1 MKKKKPGLG
10 ALGIDVLLSTGGP
23 APPAGDASLRTLP
36 VELIH
41 RSPYQPRRQV
51 SPEALQELADS
62 IRRQGILQP
71 VVVRRVE
78 GEYQLIA
85 GERRWRAAQ
94 QAGLLEIPA
103 VIRDADDQEAAA
115 LALVE
120 NLQRE
125 DLNPLEEARAYS
137 GLVEQFGL
145 THQEVGEAV
154 GRSRA
159 AVSNS
164 LRLLALPAGVQ
175 DLLDRGQIEMGHARA
190 LLALEAAGH
199 SPRHRRSCGASCRC
213 GPPRRWSGSSSPG
226 KAGKGARPRI
236 RTRISGAW
244 NAGFRN
250 GSERT
255 WRSSIVETAAAGY
268 RSAMPAWTN
277 STGSSGNWRRT
288 RNPRTRSRLRPGR
301 SGQAKHRG
309 GPGWRETGG
318 MKPVNRPAHTVEI
331 LLA

>member
-51 SPEALQELADS
+51 SPEALEELADS

-190 LLALEAAGH
+190 LLALEAARALAAAQEVVRRKLSVRATEALVRKLQSGQGRQGGEAADPDPDIRRMERRL
-199 SPRHRRSCGASCRC
+199 SERLGTNVAIQHRRDGSGRVQIRYASLDEFD
-213 GPPRRWSGSSSPG
+213 G
-226 KAGKGARPRI
+226 
-236 RTRISGAW
+236 
-244 NAGFRN
+244 
-250 GSERT
+250 
-255 WRSSIVETAAAGY
+255 IV
-268 RSAMPAWTN
+268 R
-277 STGSSGNWRRT
+277 
-288 RNPRTRSRLRPGR
+288 
-301 SGQAKHRG
+301 K
-309 GPGWRETGG
+309 
-318 MKPVNRPAHTVEI
+318 
-331 LLA
+331 LAPDT

>member
-36 VELIH
+36 VELVH

-51 SPEALQELADS
+51 NPEALEELADS
-62 IRRQGILQP
+62 IRRQGVIQP

-103 VIRDADDQEAAA
+103 VIRDVDDQQAAA

-175 DLLDRGQIEMGHARA
+175 DMLDRGQIEMGHARA
-190 LLALEAAGH
+190 LLALEAARALAAAQEVMRRKLSVRATEALVRKIQSGQPARRGGEAAEPDPDIRRMERRL
-199 SPRHRRSCGASCRC
+199 SERLGTSVAIQHRRDGSGRVQIRYASLDEFD
-213 GPPRRWSGSSSPG
+213 G
-226 KAGKGARPRI
+226 
-236 RTRISGAW
+236 
-244 NAGFRN
+244 
-250 GSERT
+250 
-255 WRSSIVETAAAGY
+255 IV
-268 RSAMPAWTN
+268 R
-277 STGSSGNWRRT
+277 
-288 RNPRTRSRLRPGR
+288 
-301 SGQAKHRG
+301 K
-309 GPGWRETGG
+309 
-318 MKPVNRPAHTVEI
+318 
-331 LLA
+331 LAPDT

>member
-51 SPEALQELADS
+51 SPEALEELADS

-115 LALVE
+115 LALVGK
-120 NLQRE
+120 
-125 DLNPLEEARAYS
+125 PAAR
-137 GLVEQFGL
+137 GPE
-145 THQEVGEAV
+145 
-154 GRSRA
+154 
-159 AVSNS
+159 
-164 LRLLALPAGVQ
+164 PAG
-175 DLLDRGQIEMGHARA
+175 RGQG
-190 LLALEAAGH
+190 LLG
-199 SPRHRRSCGASCRC
+199 
-213 GPPRRWSGSSSPG
+213 
-226 KAGKGARPRI
+226 
-236 RTRISGAW
+236 
-244 NAGFRN
+244 
-250 GSERT
+250 
-255 WRSSIVETAAAGY
+255 
-268 RSAMPAWTN
+268 
-277 STGSSGNWRRT
+277 
-288 RNPRTRSRLRPGR
+288 PGR
-301 SGQAKHRG
+301 AVRPHAPGSRG
-309 GPGWRETGG
+309 SRG
-318 MKPVNRPAHTVEI
+318 TVPCRG
-331 LLA
+331 

>member
-51 SPEALQELADS
+51 SPEALEELADS

-125 DLNPLEEARAYS
+125 DLDPLEEARAYS

-175 DLLDRGQIEMGHARA
+175 DMLDRGQIEMGHARA
-190 LLALEAAGH
+190 LLALEAARALAAAQEVVRRKLSVRATEALVRKLQSGQGKQAGEAADPDPDIRRMERRL
-199 SPRHRRSCGASCRC
+199 SERLGTNVAIQHRRDGSGRVQIRYASLDEFD
-213 GPPRRWSGSSSPG
+213 G
-226 KAGKGARPRI
+226 
-236 RTRISGAW
+236 
-244 NAGFRN
+244 
-250 GSERT
+250 
-255 WRSSIVETAAAGY
+255 IV
-268 RSAMPAWTN
+268 R
-277 STGSSGNWRRT
+277 
-288 RNPRTRSRLRPGR
+288 
-301 SGQAKHRG
+301 K
-309 GPGWRETGG
+309 
-318 MKPVNRPAHTVEI
+318 
-331 LLA
+331 LAPDT

>member
-41 RSPYQPRRQV
+41 RSPYQPRSQV
-51 SPEALQELADS
+51 KPEALGELADS
-62 IRRQGILQP
+62 IRRQGLLQP

-103 VIRDADDQEAAA
+103 VVRDADDREAAA

-125 DLNPLEEARAYS
+125 DLSPLEEARAYS

-175 DLLDRGQIEMGHARA
+175 DMLDRGQIEMGHARA
-190 LLALEAAGH
+190 LLAVEADRALAAAQEVVRRKLSVRATEALARKIQSGAGGRGGEAADPDPDIRRMERRLSERLGTDVAI
-199 SPRHRRSCGASCRC
+199 RHRRDGSGRVQIRYASLDEFDGIVRKL
-213 GPPRRWSGSSSPG
+213 GPD
-226 KAGKGARPRI
+226 
-236 RTRISGAW
+236 T
-244 NAGFRN
+244 
-250 GSERT
+250 
-255 WRSSIVETAAAGY
+255 
-268 RSAMPAWTN
+268 
-277 STGSSGNWRRT
+277 
-288 RNPRTRSRLRPGR
+288 
-301 SGQAKHRG
+301 
-309 GPGWRETGG
+309 
-318 MKPVNRPAHTVEI
+318 
-331 LLA
+331 

>member
-36 VELIH
+36 VELVH

-51 SPEALQELADS
+51 NPEALEELADS
-62 IRRQGILQP
+62 IRRQGVIQP

-103 VIRDADDQEAAA
+103 VIRDVDDQQAAA

-125 DLNPLEEARAYS
+125 DLSPLEEARAYS

-175 DLLDRGQIEMGHARA
+175 DMLDRGQIEMGHARA
-190 LLALEAAGH
+190 LLALEAARALAAAQEVVRRKLSVRATEALVRKIQSGQPGRRGGEAAEPDPDIRRMERRL
-199 SPRHRRSCGASCRC
+199 SERLGTNVAIQHRRDGSGRVQIRYASLDEFD
-213 GPPRRWSGSSSPG
+213 G
-226 KAGKGARPRI
+226 
-236 RTRISGAW
+236 
-244 NAGFRN
+244 
-250 GSERT
+250 
-255 WRSSIVETAAAGY
+255 IV
-268 RSAMPAWTN
+268 R
-277 STGSSGNWRRT
+277 
-288 RNPRTRSRLRPGR
+288 
-301 SGQAKHRG
+301 K
-309 GPGWRETGG
+309 
-318 MKPVNRPAHTVEI
+318 
-331 LLA
+331 LAPDT

>member
-51 SPEALQELADS
+51 SPEALEELADS

-164 LRLLALPAGVQ
+164 LRLLSLPAGVQ

-190 LLALEAAGH
+190 LLALEAARALAAAQEVVRRKLSVRATEALVRKLQSGQDKH
-199 SPRHRRSCGASCRC
+199 GGEAADPDPDIRRMERRLSERLGTNVAIQHRRDGSGRVQIRYASLDEFD
-213 GPPRRWSGSSSPG
+213 G
-226 KAGKGARPRI
+226 
-236 RTRISGAW
+236 
-244 NAGFRN
+244 
-250 GSERT
+250 
-255 WRSSIVETAAAGY
+255 IV
-268 RSAMPAWTN
+268 R
-277 STGSSGNWRRT
+277 
-288 RNPRTRSRLRPGR
+288 
-301 SGQAKHRG
+301 K
-309 GPGWRETGG
+309 
-318 MKPVNRPAHTVEI
+318 
-331 LLA
+331 LAPDT

>member
-41 RSPYQPRRQV
+41 RSPYQPRSQV
-51 SPEALQELADS
+51 KPGALEELADS
-62 IRRQGILQP
+62 IRRQGLLQP

-103 VIRDADDQEAAA
+103 VVRDADDREAAA

-125 DLNPLEEARAYS
+125 DLSPLEEARAYS

-164 LRLLALPAGVQ
+164 LRLLSLPAGVQ
-175 DLLDRGQIEMGHARA
+175 DMLDRGQIEMGHARA
-190 LLALEAAGH
+190 LLALQADRALAAAQEVVRRKLSVRATEALVKKIQSGAGGRGGEAADPDIRRMERRLSERLGTDVAI
-199 SPRHRRSCGASCRC
+199 RHRRDGSGRVQIRYASLDEFD
-213 GPPRRWSGSSSPG
+213 G
-226 KAGKGARPRI
+226 
-236 RTRISGAW
+236 
-244 NAGFRN
+244 
-250 GSERT
+250 
-255 WRSSIVETAAAGY
+255 IV
-268 RSAMPAWTN
+268 R
-277 STGSSGNWRRT
+277 
-288 RNPRTRSRLRPGR
+288 
-301 SGQAKHRG
+301 K
-309 GPGWRETGG
+309 
-318 MKPVNRPAHTVEI
+318 
-331 LLA
+331 LAPDT

>member
-41 RSPYQPRRQV
+41 RSPYQPRGQV
-51 SPEALQELADS
+51 SPEALEELADS

-164 LRLLALPAGVQ
+164 LRLLSLPAGVQ
-175 DLLDRGQIEMGHARA
+175 
-190 LLALEAAGH
+190 
-199 SPRHRRSCGASCRC
+199 
-213 GPPRRWSGSSSPG
+213 
-226 KAGKGARPRI
+226 
-236 RTRISGAW
+236 
-244 NAGFRN
+244 
-250 GSERT
+250 
-255 WRSSIVETAAAGY
+255 
-268 RSAMPAWTN
+268 
-277 STGSSGNWRRT
+277 
-288 RNPRTRSRLRPGR
+288 
-301 SGQAKHRG
+301 
-309 GPGWRETGG
+309 
-318 MKPVNRPAHTVEI
+318 
-331 LLA
+331 

>member
-51 SPEALQELADS
+51 SPEALEELADS

-154 GRSRA
+154 GRSRT

-190 LLALEAAGH
+190 LLALEAGRALAAAQEVVRRKLSVRATEALVRKLQSGQGKRGGEAADPDPDIRRMERRL
-199 SPRHRRSCGASCRC
+199 SERLGTDVAIQHRRDGSGRVQIRYASLDEFD
-213 GPPRRWSGSSSPG
+213 G
-226 KAGKGARPRI
+226 
-236 RTRISGAW
+236 
-244 NAGFRN
+244 
-250 GSERT
+250 
-255 WRSSIVETAAAGY
+255 IV
-268 RSAMPAWTN
+268 R
-277 STGSSGNWRRT
+277 
-288 RNPRTRSRLRPGR
+288 
-301 SGQAKHRG
+301 K
-309 GPGWRETGG
+309 
-318 MKPVNRPAHTVEI
+318 
-331 LLA
+331 LAPDT